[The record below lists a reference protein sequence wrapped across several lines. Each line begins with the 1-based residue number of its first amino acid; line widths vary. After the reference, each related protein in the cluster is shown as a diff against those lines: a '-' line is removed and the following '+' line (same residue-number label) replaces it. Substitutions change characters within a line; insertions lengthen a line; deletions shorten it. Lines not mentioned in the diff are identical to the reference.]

1 MWVDWGIQGRSS
13 LVRKEVFDRFERSA
27 TSSARMCLPRSLPTS
42 SPRRRGQRGARAA
55 QRARTTLTLTS
66 GDARSAARKALAG
79 QHAQRR
85 AIGAQ
90 PNCLDPLKNRR
101 KTGTN
106 HSPAAPAQNLCLRRR
121 NPSSNP
127 FGDPHSCRKTLIF
140 GSAFQAPSGAAVE
153 RGKWGRARPSACRF
167 LLDAVRSWVQFGL
180 EPSCQGPWIVAVE
193 HVTQTLSF
201 ILDGSLPCGP
211 FLSISKREGSRSWI
225 FYMTVAQGWMCPRS
239 CDTRSHVASELAGRR
254 ADPGRWCSSGPVLDG
269 PCPL

>member
-55 QRARTTLTLTS
+55 QQARTTLTLTS

-79 QHAQRR
+79 QHARRR

-90 PNCLDPLKNRR
+90 PNCLDPLRNRR

-121 NPSSNP
+121 NP
-127 FGDPHSCRKTLIF
+127 
-140 GSAFQAPSGAAVE
+140 
-153 RGKWGRARPSACRF
+153 
-167 LLDAVRSWVQFGL
+167 
-180 EPSCQGPWIVAVE
+180 
-193 HVTQTLSF
+193 
-201 ILDGSLPCGP
+201 
-211 FLSISKREGSRSWI
+211 
-225 FYMTVAQGWMCPRS
+225 AQ
-239 CDTRSHVASELAGRR
+239 TRSVTHIHAGRPELFFTVFAFR
-254 ADPGRWCSSGPVLDG
+254 LVAPVG
-269 PCPL
+269 G

>member
-1 MWVDWGIQGRSS
+1 
-13 LVRKEVFDRFERSA
+13 
-27 TSSARMCLPRSLPTS
+27 MCLPRSLPTS

-127 FGDPHSCRKTLIF
+127 FGDPHSCRKTHKKEYEGIPGKGHGRLR
-140 GSAFQAPSGAAVE
+140 
-153 RGKWGRARPSACRF
+153 RGEGHPASPHGKADRA
-167 LLDAVRSWVQFGL
+167 
-180 EPSCQGPWIVAVE
+180 
-193 HVTQTLSF
+193 
-201 ILDGSLPCGP
+201 
-211 FLSISKREGSRSWI
+211 
-225 FYMTVAQGWMCPRS
+225 
-239 CDTRSHVASELAGRR
+239 AGRVPPNVWSPPGAER
-254 ADPGRWCSSGPVLDG
+254 MGLRLVAGWTPRRMADPTGRGRRRIRANPGLR
-269 PCPL
+269 

>member
-27 TSSARMCLPRSLPTS
+27 TSRARMCLPRSLPTS

-85 AIGAQ
+85 AIRAQ

-127 FGDPHSCRKTLIF
+127 FGDPHSCRKTLNSKRQL
-140 GSAFQAPSGAAVE
+140 GSPGLTFRTSRSRYSPPLGGVRCRCLLGCLGGPGPAV
-153 RGKWGRARPSACRF
+153 
-167 LLDAVRSWVQFGL
+167 
-180 EPSCQGPWIVAVE
+180 VAV
-193 HVTQTLSF
+193 
-201 ILDGSLPCGP
+201 
-211 FLSISKREGSRSWI
+211 
-225 FYMTVAQGWMCPRS
+225 
-239 CDTRSHVASELAGRR
+239 
-254 ADPGRWCSSGPVLDG
+254 
-269 PCPL
+269 

>member
-1 MWVDWGIQGRSS
+1 MWAASASRPPVFGTLESSMFVTKMMYLGISSRRLPSSAQSSSS
-13 LVRKEVFDRFERSA
+13 LSIIRRSHAAFSVGFDAGSARYLAWITQYPSQLLPWSRTVLGASRHECGSIEGSRAAVPSSGRRCSIGFERSA
-27 TSSARMCLPRSLPTS
+27 TSRARMCVPRSLPTS

-106 HSPAAPAQNLCLRRR
+106 HSPAAAAQNLCLRRR

-127 FGDPHSCRKTLIF
+127 FGDPHSCRKT
-140 GSAFQAPSGAAVE
+140 
-153 RGKWGRARPSACRF
+153 RF
-167 LLDAVRSWVQFGL
+167 W
-180 EPSCQGPWIVAVE
+180 
-193 HVTQTLSF
+193 TN
-201 ILDGSLPCGP
+201 
-211 FLSISKREGSRSWI
+211 
-225 FYMTVAQGWMCPRS
+225 
-239 CDTRSHVASELAGRR
+239 
-254 ADPGRWCSSGPVLDG
+254 
-269 PCPL
+269 

>member
-27 TSSARMCLPRSLPTS
+27 TSRARMCLPQSLPTS

-85 AIGAQ
+85 AIRAQ

-101 KTGTN
+101 KTGTG

-127 FGDPHSCRKTLIF
+127 FGDPHSCRKTLF
-140 GSAFQAPSGAAVE
+140 SVVDEAVQSSPDYSGTVE
-153 RGKWGRARPSACRF
+153 PGEVA
-167 LLDAVRSWVQFGL
+167 D
-180 EPSCQGPWIVAVE
+180 AVE
-193 HVTQTLSF
+193 HLSL
-201 ILDGSLPCGP
+201 IH
-211 FLSISKREGSRSWI
+211 ISE
-225 FYMTVAQGWMCPRS
+225 P
-239 CDTRSHVASELAGRR
+239 
-254 ADPGRWCSSGPVLDG
+254 
-269 PCPL
+269 

>member
-27 TSSARMCLPRSLPTS
+27 TSRARMCLPRSLPTS

-85 AIGAQ
+85 AIRAQ

-127 FGDPHSCRKTLIF
+127 FGDPHSCRKTPIAERLPIVPAARGLQKNLGQAQF
-140 GSAFQAPSGAAVE
+140 PYAPPAAFTGVRGGVTRGQCPSHILGSGTASSP
-153 RGKWGRARPSACRF
+153 ARSVSMSEFVCTA
-167 LLDAVRSWVQFGL
+167 
-180 EPSCQGPWIVAVE
+180 
-193 HVTQTLSF
+193 
-201 ILDGSLPCGP
+201 
-211 FLSISKREGSRSWI
+211 
-225 FYMTVAQGWMCPRS
+225 
-239 CDTRSHVASELAGRR
+239 TRSFGT
-254 ADPGRWCSSGPVLDG
+254 DCK
-269 PCPL
+269 